1 MGLDIH
7 GVLGEVVA
15 ESGEKK
21 QERVKWALWSWGWG
35 FLITSRTIYIWDD
48 FHTADDR
55 KPYYLTCSYAE
66 MPGHHLDCT
75 DSKAFT
81 ESPTLCQTVLGTW
94 DTVANT
100 TNKNLGLMKLK
111 FLLRGTNDRIK
122 ECQMVLSTVKS
133 IWGWFKQRGW
143 EWEGLRG
150 VFRLNFLTLFHP
162 TDPFD
167 SLRIMFFKD

>member
-1 MGLDIH
+1 
-7 GVLGEVVA
+7 
-15 ESGEKK
+15 
-21 QERVKWALWSWGWG
+21 
-35 FLITSRTIYIWDD
+35 
-48 FHTADDR
+48 
-55 KPYYLTCSYAE
+55 

-81 ESPTLCQTVLGTW
+81 EFPTLCQTVLGTW

-133 IWGWFKQRGW
+133 
-143 EWEGLRG
+143 
-150 VFRLNFLTLFHP
+150 LNDTVSDGSKYNEKLK
-162 TDPFD
+162 
-167 SLRIMFFKD
+167 R